1 MNILGV
7 IPARY
12 HSSRFPGKPLIDIR
26 GRTMIQ
32 RVFEKA
38 SQSKYL
44 SKVVVATD
52 DERIASH
59 VQDFGGNAMMTSP
72 HHKSGTDRCTEVI
85 RHFPEM
91 KAIINIQGDEPLID
105 PSQID
110 RVAACFEDPVV
121 EIATLYKKII
131 DPEEIINENIVKI
144 VFDHFSRAIYFSRSP
159 IPFVRGKPQS
169 EWINC
174 QNFNKHIG
182 IYGFRRDILE
192 TIRSLKPSGLEL
204 AESLEQLRWLQNGI
218 SITVRKTEIETQA
231 IDTPD
236 DLKKVMKLLKYIF

>member
-12 HSSRFPGKPLIDIR
+12 QSSRFPGKPLIDIR
-26 GRTMIQ
+26 GKSMIQ
-32 RVFEKA
+32 RVYEQA
-38 SQSKYL
+38 SLSKYL
-44 SKVVVATD
+44 SKVIVATD

-59 VQDFGGNAMMTSP
+59 VYSFGGNPLMTAPS
-72 HHKSGTDRCTEVI
+72 HKSGTDRCTEVI
-85 RHFPEM
+85 RHYPEM

-110 RVAACFEDPVV
+110 KVASCFEDPVV
-121 EIATLYKKII
+121 EIATLIKKIE
-131 DPEEIINENIVKI
+131 DGEELFNENIVKV

-159 IPFVRGKPQS
+159 IPFLRGTPKNH
-169 EWINC
+169 WIET
-174 QNFNKHIG
+174 QTYSKHIG
-182 IYGFRRDILE
+182 IYGYRKDILE

-218 SITVRKTEIETQA
+218 TITVRKTDIETQA

-236 DLKKVMKLLKYIF
+236 DLKKVLKLLK

>member
-1 MNILGV
+1 
-7 IPARY
+7 
-12 HSSRFPGKPLIDIR
+12 
-26 GRTMIQ
+26 MIQ
-32 RVFEKA
+32 RVYEQA

-44 SKVVVATD
+44 TKVIVATD

-59 VQDFGGNAMMTSP
+59 VYAFGGNSLMTSP
-72 HHKSGTDRCTEVI
+72 IHKSGTDRCTEVI
-85 RHFPEM
+85 RHYPEM

-110 RVAACFEDPVV
+110 KVAACFEDPVV
-121 EIATLYKKII
+121 EIATLIKKIE
-131 DPEEIINENIVKI
+131 DGEELFNENIVKV

-159 IPFVRGKPQS
+159 IPFLRGTPQKQ
-169 EWINC
+169 WIETQTYC
-174 QNFNKHIG
+174 KHIG
-182 IYGFRRDILE
+182 IYGYRKDILE

-218 SITVRKTEIETQA
+218 TITIRKTDIETQA

-236 DLKKVMKLLKYIF
+236 DLKKVLKLLK